1 MCIRRVPGTT
11 TLTEL
16 SVNGISLE
24 IVRRILSSPETVGAE
39 IVKLR
44 NGATVIDLGVHAR
57 GGFEAGR
64 LDTEIC
70 LGGLGSA
77 QFTMMTFGDL
87 TLPAITVAT
96 DWPAI
101 SLLGCQVGYPMLESM
116 VGVLSGPARAL
127 AMKPRELYEAIGY
140 GDRSDAAVV
149 NLEGDS
155 LPSEH
160 EAGLI
165 ADECKVEPS
174 NLYILVTPGESI
186 AGATQIAGRV
196 IEDVAFT
203 MYEILHYDVRKVRH
217 AFGIAPIAPVCDDGF
232 SPKALPDD
240 LISYGGKVFLTLEP
254 GPEEDTQELAE
265 KLVFESTPIY
275 GKTFH
280 DLMKQAD
287 CDMKKIPGFPDLFR
301 PAEVVI
307 NDMRSGR
314 LYKAGKADAKMV
326 RTCLRMAD

>member
-1 MCIRRVPGTT
+1 MI
-11 TLTEL
+11 TLAEL
-16 SVNGISLE
+16 SVNRLSLD
-24 IVRRILSSPETVGAE
+24 IVRRILNSPGTVGAE

-44 NGATVIDLGVHAR
+44 NGVTIVDLGVHAH

-77 QFTMMTFGDL
+77 QLTMMTFGDL
-87 TLPAITVAT
+87 TLPAITVTT
-96 DWPAI
+96 DWPAV
-101 SLLGCQVGYPMLESM
+101 SMLGCQAGYPLLEST
-116 VGVLSGPARAL
+116 GGILLSGPARAL
-127 AMKPRELYEAIGY
+127 AMKPRELYETIGY
-140 GDRSDAAVV
+140 RDRSDAAVI
-149 NLEGDS
+149 NMEGDS

-160 EAGLI
+160 EARMI

-186 AGATQIAGRV
+186 AGVTQIAGRA

-203 MYEILHYDVRKVRH
+203 MYEILHYDVKKVRH
-217 AFGIAPIAPVCDDGF
+217 AFGIAPIAPVCNDGL

-254 GPEEDTQELAE
+254 DPEEDMQELAE

-307 NDMRSGR
+307 NDTRNGR
-314 LYKAGKADAKMV
+314 LYKAGKADTEMI